1 MVETWIFRRIHMA
14 YQPKYAV
21 GVDLNPD
28 FSSESLKEPPA
39 ALLNPSYL
47 IPSRGLVLVWSIDQ
61 IILN

>member
-28 FSSESLKEPPA
+28 FISESLKEPPA

-47 IPSRGLVLVWSIDQ
+47 IPSRGLVLV
-61 IILN
+61 